1 MDFGKILEQ
10 WDKRG
15 AGRAGDPGDRDGPA
29 SRRDLGEE
37 PGESRYQRMRKQ
49 EPQGELD
56 LHGLRAAEAQ
66 AALERFLRDAAAR
79 GLGKVLIIHGKGNH
93 TQGRPVLE
101 GAVRAWLESSPLAG
115 AFGRAERR
123 HGGSGATWVIL
134 REWGPG
140 ARGT

>member
-10 WDKRG
+10 WDSRG
-15 AGRAGDPGDRDGPA
+15 EGRAGNPADRDGPP
-29 SRRDLGEE
+29 SRRDPGGE
-37 PGESRYQRMRKQ
+37 PRESRYQRMRKQ
-49 EPQGELD
+49 EPQAELD
-56 LHGLRAAEAQ
+56 LHGLRASEAQ

-93 TQGRPVLE
+93 TRGQPVLE
-101 GAVRAWLESSPLAG
+101 GAVRAWLERSPIAG

-134 REWGPG
+134 REWGSG
-140 ARGT
+140 ARV